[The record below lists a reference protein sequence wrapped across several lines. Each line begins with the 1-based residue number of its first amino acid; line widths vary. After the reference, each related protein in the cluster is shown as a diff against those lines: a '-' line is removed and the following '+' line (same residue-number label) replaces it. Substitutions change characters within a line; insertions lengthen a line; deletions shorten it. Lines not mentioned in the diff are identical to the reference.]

1 MPRNE
6 TTCRGGCSSRSAA
19 WQTRGAA
26 CALHSRSREGQARC
40 CLRWRACLVPA
51 AHVEV
56 SDAAHHYR
64 FFIQLLHHRLWQLQ
78 LEICRGQMSMSR
90 LPSDGCSCWRT
101 VAAQVARWA
110 TQPAMS
116 SSREGGAAM
125 PPHVTHHVPGPPA
138 PLQPPLYCSSVP
150 DKPAKRWGAATASIQ
165 VQGTTDAGRGGQS
178 SSRGGAQLCEKSACV
193 AHERGL

>member
-40 CLRWRACLVPA
+40 CLWWRACLVPA

-78 LEICRGQMSMSR
+78 LEICGGQMSMSR

-101 VAAQVARWA
+101 VAAQVVNWA

-116 SSREGGAAM
+116 SNRQTHGREGHAATQ
-125 PPHVTHHVPGPPA
+125 PHVTHHAPSPRVLLQQPGC
-138 PLQPPLYCSSVP
+138 CSSVP
-150 DKPAKRWGAATASIQ
+150 GRPATRWGADAASIQ
-165 VQGTTDAGRGGQS
+165 VQGTTDA
-178 SSRGGAQLCEKSACV
+178 AQLVME
-193 AHERGL
+193 